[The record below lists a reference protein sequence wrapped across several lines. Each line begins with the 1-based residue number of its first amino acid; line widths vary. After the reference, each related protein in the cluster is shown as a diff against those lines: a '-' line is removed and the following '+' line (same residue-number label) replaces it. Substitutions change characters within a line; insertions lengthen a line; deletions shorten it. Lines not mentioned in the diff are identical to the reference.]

1 MDQSL
6 VAATVGCIHLGLSG
20 SLNRRLRRHR
30 CQIFLSP
37 KLSPS
42 QGFSGPALGDLL
54 EPECLLPVQYNALLR
69 KRSTDDGEG
78 RLLLAVLK
86 DALRAYAR
94 NIEGRTERARRD
106 FREAC
111 TWFNAE
117 NQEGV
122 FAYENVC
129 EALDLE
135 PGLLRKWLRSLHGG
149 ATAWQRI

>member
-1 MDQSL
+1 MSNLSESQLSL
-6 VAATVGCIHLGLSG
+6 
-20 SLNRRLRRHR
+20 
-30 CQIFLSP
+30 
-37 KLSPS
+37 S

-106 FREAC
+106 FREAY
-111 TWFNAE
+111 TWLMPKIRKE
-117 NQEGV
+117 SSLTKM
-122 FAYENVC
+122 FAKPSIRNR
-129 EALDLE
+129 D
-135 PGLLRKWLRSLHGG
+135 
-149 ATAWQRI
+149 